1 MRGDAFDDDTC
12 LVLGVVQ
19 LFDRGSVLRVRLLR
33 CIEVLRLE
41 IEIYSNFFYYIV
53 ILKSMKASDSLDR
66 LFKLSDMRRGLYMN
80 VYTVGLIN
88 ESYFHYVIHTIKESE
103 FIMNI
108 KKIFSYND
116 ESFKNN
122 LYYTGFL

>member
-1 MRGDAFDDDTC
+1 
-12 LVLGVVQ
+12 
-19 LFDRGSVLRVRLLR
+19 
-33 CIEVLRLE
+33 
-41 IEIYSNFFYYIV
+41 
-53 ILKSMKASDSLDR
+53 MKASDSLDR

-103 FIMNI
+103 FIMDI